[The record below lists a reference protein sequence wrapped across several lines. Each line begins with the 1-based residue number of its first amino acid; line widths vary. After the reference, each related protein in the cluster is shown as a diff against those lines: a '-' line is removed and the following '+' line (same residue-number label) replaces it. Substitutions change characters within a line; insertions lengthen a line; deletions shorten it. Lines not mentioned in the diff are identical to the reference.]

1 MSCREFLTFL
11 FGGKAQVI
19 VGSVASAI
27 GIAAWAY
34 IWIGYRQE
42 LYADP
47 LVAAI
52 FHVSMFFGLVACYA
66 IIATGL
72 GLRATER
79 VEQHV
84 MPDEEVS

>member
-1 MSCREFLTFL
+1 MLVREALGL
-11 FGGKAQVI
+11 FFGAKAQVI
-19 VGSVASAI
+19 VGAVASLI
-27 GIAAWAY
+27 GVVAWGY
-34 IWIGYRQE
+34 IWVMYRDE

-72 GLRATER
+72 GYRATER

-84 MPDEEVS
+84 MPDDPVD